1 MIAMSILIKVSILGV
16 YILEAFGMLMGSLEF
31 FFILWLCLSFCLVT
45 LMQLLSYMPW
55 MNIYLMIFS
64 LDSKCGF
71 NMQ

>member
-45 LMQLLSYMPW
+45 LMQSLSYMPW